1 MTILYSKGLTD
12 EDVSTNLEMGFHLNN
27 HQAAESRFRPDLSDS
42 KIYALKK
49 KLCYIPLNIPTVLF
63 REKKKKKT
71 RVWTI
76 IQILHR
82 PVNST

>member
-1 MTILYSKGLTD
+1 MTILHSKGLTD

-27 HQAAESRFRPDLSDS
+27 HQAVESRFRPDLCDS

-63 REKKKKKT
+63 REKKKKKQECEGLLLKFCT
-71 RVWTI
+71 G
-76 IQILHR
+76 Q
-82 PVNST
+82 